1 MPDLTRR
8 VSAFRKSDWLR
19 AGVLCILVL
28 LTSTAARPSV
38 LVAVPFLLLVVT
50 NTLRGYA
57 ILGATLVAIIIVMVG
72 PYDGMWYLE
81 RGWALLLGGCFV
93 GLSIVRPKMKISD
106 RALEAV
112 FGALVLVAILVTLM
126 SGAWNIVDWV
136 ISDRVRATVA
146 QVVAL
151 VSALLLSWGSEGL
164 APALITAFYQT
175 ADAQILIFPALT
187 ALASMSALLLS
198 WWLFIFFSGRSEE
211 ALGSVKNFRF
221 NDHLIWMLVVGLF
234 LLFTRWSEPLQR
246 LGSNAVV
253 FIGALCA
260 VRGAAVIVFI
270 TGGFSV
276 LGYAMTLLGL
286 FIVPP
291 IVLGGAVLIGIA
303 DIYLDFRKRSE
314 QLAAR

>member
-28 LTSTAARPSV
+28 LTSTARPSV
-38 LVAVPFLLLVVT
+38 LVAVPFLLLVGT
-50 NTLRGYA
+50 NAFRGYA
-57 ILGATLVAIIIVMVG
+57 ISGATLIAIIIVMVG
-72 PYDGMWYLE
+72 PYDSMWYLE
-81 RGWALLLGGCFV
+81 RGWALLLGGCFF
-93 GLSIVRPKMKISD
+93 GLSIARPKMKISD

-112 FGALVLVAILVTLM
+112 FGALVLGTILMTLM

-146 QVVAL
+146 QVIAL
-151 VSALLLSWGSEGL
+151 WGSEGL
-164 APALITAFYQT
+164 APALITALYQT
-175 ADAQILIFPALT
+175 AEVRILIFPALT

-211 ALGSVKNFRF
+211 AFGPVKDFRF

-234 LLFTRWSEPLQR
+234 FLFTRWSEPLQR

-286 FIVPP
+286 VIVTP

>member
-1 MPDLTRR
+1 VGTN
-8 VSAFRKSDWLR
+8 AF
-19 AGVLCILVL
+19 
-28 LTSTAARPSV
+28 
-38 LVAVPFLLLVVT
+38 
-50 NTLRGYA
+50 RGYA
-57 ILGATLVAIIIVMVG
+57 ISGATLIAIIIVMVG
-72 PYDGMWYLE
+72 PYDSMWYLE
-81 RGWALLLGGCFV
+81 RGWALLLGGCFF
-93 GLSIVRPKMKISD
+93 GLSIARPKMKTSD

-112 FGALVLVAILVTLM
+112 FGALVLGTILMTLM

-146 QVVAL
+146 QVIAL
-151 VSALLLSWGSEGL
+151 GGSEGL
-164 APALITAFYQT
+164 APALITALYQT
-175 ADAQILIFPALT
+175 ADIQILIFPALT

-211 ALGSVKNFRF
+211 AFGPVKDFRF

-270 TGGFSV
+270 TGGFSF

-286 FIVPP
+286 VIVPP
-291 IVLGGAVLIGIA
+291 VILGGAVLIGIA
-303 DIYLDFRKRSE
+303 DIYLDFRKRLE

>member
-8 VSAFRKSDWLR
+8 ASVFRQGDWLR
-19 AGVLCILVL
+19 AGVLFVLVL
-28 LTSTAARPSV
+28 LTSTARPSV
-38 LVAVPFLLLVVT
+38 LVAVPFLMLVAT
-50 NTLRGYA
+50 NLPHRYA
-57 ILGATLVAIIIVMVG
+57 ILSATLIAMLIVMIG

-81 RGWALLLGGCFV
+81 RGWALLLGGSFV
-93 GLSIVRPKMKISD
+93 GLSIVHPKMKISD

-112 FGALVLVAILVTLM
+112 FSALMVLVILMTLIP
-126 SGAWNIVDWV
+126 GAWNVVDWV
-136 ISDRVRATVA
+136 ISDRVSATVA
-146 QVVAL
+146 QVIAL
-151 VSALLLSWGSEGL
+151 GGSEWLTPAFISAL
-164 APALITAFYQT
+164 YQT
-175 ADAQILIFPALT
+175 AEVQVLIFPALT

-198 WWLFIFFSGRSEE
+198 WWLFTLFSGRSEE
-211 ALGSVKNFRF
+211 VLGSVKNFRF
-221 NDHLIWMLVVGLF
+221 NDHLIWIFVVGLF

-246 LGSNAVV
+246 VGSNAVV

-276 LGYAMTLLGL
+276 LGYAMTIFGL
-286 FIVPP
+286 VIVPP
-291 IVLGGAVLIGIA
+291 IVLGGAILIGIA

>member
-1 MPDLTRR
+1 M
-8 VSAFRKSDWLR
+8 
-19 AGVLCILVL
+19 
-28 LTSTAARPSV
+28 
-38 LVAVPFLLLVVT
+38 LVAVPFLVLVAT
-50 NTLRGYA
+50 NLPHRYA
-57 ILGATLVAIIIVMVG
+57 ILSATLIAMLIVMIG

-81 RGWALLLGGCFV
+81 RGWALLLGGSFV

-112 FGALVLVAILVTLM
+112 FGALMVLVILMTLIP
-126 SGAWNIVDWV
+126 GAWNVVDWV
-136 ISDRVRATVA
+136 ISDRVRATVT
-146 QVVAL
+146 QVIAL
-151 VSALLLSWGSEGL
+151 GGSEWLTPAFISAL
-164 APALITAFYQT
+164 YQT
-175 ADAQILIFPALT
+175 AEVQVLIFPALT

-198 WWLFIFFSGRSEE
+198 WWLFTLFSGKREGG
-211 ALGSVKNFRF
+211 LGSVKNFRF
-221 NDHLIWMLVVGLF
+221 NDHLIWIFVVGLF

-246 LGSNAVV
+246 VGSNAVV

-276 LGYAMTLLGL
+276 LGYAMTIFGL
-286 FIVPP
+286 VIVPP
-291 IVLGGAVLIGIA
+291 IVLGGAILIGIA

>member
-28 LTSTAARPSV
+28 LTSTARPSV
-38 LVAVPFLLLVVT
+38 LVAVPFLLLVGT

-57 ILGATLVAIIIVMVG
+57 ILGATLIAIIIVMIG

-93 GLSIVRPKMKISD
+93 GLSIARPKMKISD

-112 FGALVLVAILVTLM
+112 FGALVLAAILMTLM

-146 QVVAL
+146 QVIAL
-151 VSALLLSWGSEGL
+151 GGSEGL
-164 APALITAFYQT
+164 APALITALYQT

-234 LLFTRWSEPLQR
+234 LLFTRWNEPLQR

-276 LGYAMTLLGL
+276 LGYAMTLFGL
-286 FIVPP
+286 VIVPP

-314 QLAAR
+314 QLAAS

>member
-28 LTSTAARPSV
+28 LTSTARPSV
-38 LVAVPFLLLVVT
+38 LVAIPFLLLVGT

-57 ILGATLVAIIIVMVG
+57 ILGATLIAIIIVMVG

-93 GLSIVRPKMKISD
+93 GLSIARPKMKISD

-112 FGALVLVAILVTLM
+112 FGALVLAAILMTLM

-146 QVVAL
+146 QVIAL
-151 VSALLLSWGSEGL
+151 GGSEGL

-234 LLFTRWSEPLQR
+234 LLFTRWNEPLQR

-286 FIVPP
+286 VIVTP

>member
-1 MPDLTRR
+1 MPDLTRG

-28 LTSTAARPSV
+28 LTSTARPSV
-38 LVAVPFLLLVVT
+38 LVAVPFLLLVGT

-57 ILGATLVAIIIVMVG
+57 ILGATLIAIIIVVAG

-112 FGALVLVAILVTLM
+112 FGALVLAAILMTLM

-146 QVVAL
+146 QVI
-151 VSALLLSWGSEGL
+151 ALLLSWGSEGL
-164 APALITAFYQT
+164 APALITALYQT
-175 ADAQILIFPALT
+175 AEAQILIFPALT

-286 FIVPP
+286 VIVPP

-314 QLAAR
+314 QLTAR

>member
-8 VSAFRKSDWLR
+8 ASVFRQSDWLR
-19 AGVLCILVL
+19 AGVLFVLVL
-28 LTSTAARPSV
+28 LTSTARPSV
-38 LVAVPFLLLVVT
+38 LVAVPFLVLVAT
-50 NTLRGYA
+50 NLPHRYA
-57 ILGATLVAIIIVMVG
+57 ILSATLIAMLIVMIG

-81 RGWALLLGGCFV
+81 RGWALLLGGSFV

-112 FGALVLVAILVTLM
+112 FGALMVLVILMTLIP
-126 SGAWNIVDWV
+126 GAWNVVDWV
-136 ISDRVRATVA
+136 ISDRVRATVT
-146 QVVAL
+146 QVIAL
-151 VSALLLSWGSEGL
+151 GGSEWLTPAFISAL
-164 APALITAFYQT
+164 YQT
-175 ADAQILIFPALT
+175 AEVQVLIFPALT

-198 WWLFIFFSGRSEE
+198 WWLFTLFSGRSEE
-211 ALGSVKNFRF
+211 VLGSVKNFRF
-221 NDHLIWMLVVGLF
+221 NDHLIWIFVVGLF

-246 LGSNAVV
+246 VGSNAVV

-276 LGYAMTLLGL
+276 LGYAMTIFGL
-286 FIVPP
+286 VIVPP
-291 IVLGGAVLIGIA
+291 IVLGGAILIGIA

>member
-28 LTSTAARPSV
+28 LTSTARPSV
-38 LVAVPFLLLVVT
+38 LVAVPFLLLVGT

-57 ILGATLVAIIIVMVG
+57 ILGATLIAIIIVVAG

-112 FGALVLVAILVTLM
+112 FGALVLAAILMTLM

-146 QVVAL
+146 QVI
-151 VSALLLSWGSEGL
+151 ALLLSWGSEGL
-164 APALITAFYQT
+164 APALITALYQT
-175 ADAQILIFPALT
+175 AEAQILIFPALT

-286 FIVPP
+286 VIVPP

>member
-28 LTSTAARPSV
+28 LTSTARPSV
-38 LVAVPFLLLVVT
+38 LVAVPFLLLVGT

-57 ILGATLVAIIIVMVG
+57 ISGATLIAIIIVMVG
-72 PYDGMWYLE
+72 PYDSMWYLE
-81 RGWALLLGGCFV
+81 RGWALLLGGCFF
-93 GLSIVRPKMKISD
+93 GLSIARPKMKISD

-112 FGALVLVAILVTLM
+112 FGALVLGTILMTLM

-146 QVVAL
+146 QVIAL
-151 VSALLLSWGSEGL
+151 GGSEGL
-164 APALITAFYQT
+164 APALITALYQT
-175 ADAQILIFPALT
+175 AEVQILIFPALT

-211 ALGSVKNFRF
+211 ALGLVKNFRF

-276 LGYAMTLLGL
+276 LGYAMTLFGL
-286 FIVPP
+286 VIVPP

>member
-38 LVAVPFLLLVVT
+38 LVAVPFLLLVGT

-57 ILGATLVAIIIVMVG
+57 ILGATLIAIIIVMVG

-93 GLSIVRPKMKISD
+93 GLSIARPKMKISD

-112 FGALVLVAILVTLM
+112 FGALVLAAILMTLM

-146 QVVAL
+146 QVIAL
-151 VSALLLSWGSEGL
+151 GGSEGL
-164 APALITAFYQT
+164 APALITALYQT

-234 LLFTRWSEPLQR
+234 LLFTRWNEPLQR

-286 FIVPP
+286 VIVTP

>member
-1 MPDLTRR
+1 MPDLTRG

-28 LTSTAARPSV
+28 LTSTARPSV
-38 LVAVPFLLLVVT
+38 LVAVPFLLLVGT

-57 ILGATLVAIIIVMVG
+57 ILGATLIAIIIVVAG

-112 FGALVLVAILVTLM
+112 FGALVLAAILMTLM

-146 QVVAL
+146 QVI
-151 VSALLLSWGSEGL
+151 ALLLSWGSEGL
-164 APALITAFYQT
+164 APALITALYQT
-175 ADAQILIFPALT
+175 AEAQILIFPALT

-211 ALGSVKNFRF
+211 ALGSVKDFRF

-286 FIVPP
+286 VIVPP

>member
-28 LTSTAARPSV
+28 LTSTARPSV
-38 LVAVPFLLLVVT
+38 LVAVPFLLLVGT
-50 NTLRGYA
+50 NALRGYA
-57 ILGATLVAIIIVMVG
+57 ILGATLIAIIIVMVG

-112 FGALVLVAILVTLM
+112 FGALVLVAILMTLM

-146 QVVAL
+146 QVIAL
-151 VSALLLSWGSEGL
+151 GGSEGL
-164 APALITAFYQT
+164 APALITALYQT
-175 ADAQILIFPALT
+175 AEVQILIFPALT

-211 ALGSVKNFRF
+211 ALGLVKNFRF

-276 LGYAMTLLGL
+276 LGYAMTLFGL
-286 FIVPP
+286 VIVPP

>member
-28 LTSTAARPSV
+28 LTSTARPSV
-38 LVAVPFLLLVVT
+38 LVAVPFLLLVGT

-57 ILGATLVAIIIVMVG
+57 ILGATLIAIIIVVVG

-112 FGALVLVAILVTLM
+112 FGALVLAAILMTLM

-146 QVVAL
+146 QVI
-151 VSALLLSWGSEGL
+151 ALLLSWGGEGL
-164 APALITAFYQT
+164 APALITALYQT
-175 ADAQILIFPALT
+175 AEAQILIFPALT

-211 ALGSVKNFRF
+211 ALGSVKDFRF

-286 FIVPP
+286 VIVPP

>member
-1 MPDLTRR
+1 MPDLTRG

-28 LTSTAARPSV
+28 LTSTARPSV
-38 LVAVPFLLLVVT
+38 LVAVPFLLLVGT
-50 NTLRGYA
+50 NALRGYA
-57 ILGATLVAIIIVMVG
+57 ILGATLIAIIIVVAG

-112 FGALVLVAILVTLM
+112 FGALVLAAILMTLM

-146 QVVAL
+146 QVIAL
-151 VSALLLSWGSEGL
+151 GGSEGL
-164 APALITAFYQT
+164 APALMTAFYQT
-175 ADAQILIFPALT
+175 AEVQILIFPALT

-211 ALGSVKNFRF
+211 ALGSVKDFRF

-286 FIVPP
+286 VIVPP

>member
-8 VSAFRKSDWLR
+8 ASVFRKGDWLR
-19 AGVLCILVL
+19 AGVLFVLVL
-28 LTSTAARPSV
+28 LTSTARPSV
-38 LVAVPFLLLVVT
+38 LVAVPFLVLVAT
-50 NTLRGYA
+50 NLPHRYA
-57 ILGATLVAIIIVMVG
+57 ILSATLIAMLIVMIG

-81 RGWALLLGGCFV
+81 RGWALLLGGSFV
-93 GLSIVRPKMKISD
+93 GLSIVRPRMKISD

-112 FGALVLVAILVTLM
+112 FGALMVLVILMTLIP
-126 SGAWNIVDWV
+126 GAWNVVDWV

-146 QVVAL
+146 QVIAL
-151 VSALLLSWGSEGL
+151 GGSEWLTPAFISAL
-164 APALITAFYQT
+164 YQT
-175 ADAQILIFPALT
+175 AEVQVLIFPALT

-198 WWLFIFFSGRSEE
+198 WWLFTLFSGRSEE
-211 ALGSVKNFRF
+211 VLGSVKNFRF
-221 NDHLIWMLVVGLF
+221 NDHLIWIFVIGLF

-246 LGSNAVV
+246 VGSNAVV

-276 LGYAMTLLGL
+276 LGYAMTIFGL
-286 FIVPP
+286 VIVPP
-291 IVLGGAVLIGIA
+291 IVLGGAILIGIA

>member
-28 LTSTAARPSV
+28 LTSTARPSV
-38 LVAVPFLLLVVT
+38 LVAVPFLLLVGT
-50 NTLRGYA
+50 NALRGYA
-57 ILGATLVAIIIVMVG
+57 ILGATLIAIIIVMVG

-112 FGALVLVAILVTLM
+112 FGALVLAAILMTLM

-146 QVVAL
+146 QVIAL
-151 VSALLLSWGSEGL
+151 GGSEGL
-164 APALITAFYQT
+164 APALITALYQT
-175 ADAQILIFPALT
+175 AEVQILIFPALT

-211 ALGSVKNFRF
+211 ALGLVKNFRF

-270 TGGFSV
+270 TGGFSF
-276 LGYAMTLLGL
+276 LGYAMTLFGL
-286 FIVPP
+286 VIVPP

>member
-1 MPDLTRR
+1 M
-8 VSAFRKSDWLR
+8 
-19 AGVLCILVL
+19 
-28 LTSTAARPSV
+28 
-38 LVAVPFLLLVVT
+38 LVAIPFLLLVGT

-57 ILGATLVAIIIVMVG
+57 ILGASLIAIIIVMVG

-93 GLSIVRPKMKISD
+93 GLSIARPKMKISD

-112 FGALVLVAILVTLM
+112 FGALVLAAILMTLM

-151 VSALLLSWGSEGL
+151 GGNEGL
-164 APALITAFYQT
+164 APALITALYQT

-234 LLFTRWSEPLQR
+234 LLFTRWNEPLQR

-276 LGYAMTLLGL
+276 LGYARTLLGL
-286 FIVPP
+286 VIVTP

>member
-1 MPDLTRR
+1 M
-8 VSAFRKSDWLR
+8 
-19 AGVLCILVL
+19 
-28 LTSTAARPSV
+28 
-38 LVAVPFLLLVVT
+38 LVAIPFLLLVGT

-57 ILGATLVAIIIVMVG
+57 ILGASLIAIIIVMVG

-93 GLSIVRPKMKISD
+93 GLSIARPKMKISD

-112 FGALVLVAILVTLM
+112 FGALVLAAILMTLM

-146 QVVAL
+146 QVIAL
-151 VSALLLSWGSEGL
+151 GGSEGL
-164 APALITAFYQT
+164 APALITALYQT

-286 FIVPP
+286 VIVTP

>member
-28 LTSTAARPSV
+28 LTSTARPSV
-38 LVAVPFLLLVVT
+38 LVAIPFLLLVGT

-57 ILGATLVAIIIVMVG
+57 ILGASLIAIIIVIVG

-93 GLSIVRPKMKISD
+93 GLSIARPKMKISD

-112 FGALVLVAILVTLM
+112 FGALVLAAILMTLM

-146 QVVAL
+146 QVIAL
-151 VSALLLSWGSEGL
+151 GGSEGL
-164 APALITAFYQT
+164 APALITALYQT

-234 LLFTRWSEPLQR
+234 LLFTRWNEPLQR

-286 FIVPP
+286 VIVTP

>member
-1 MPDLTRR
+1 MPDLTRG

-19 AGVLCILVL
+19 AGVLCILLVL
-28 LTSTAARPSV
+28 LTSTARPSV
-38 LVAVPFLLLVVT
+38 LVAVPFLLLVGT
-50 NTLRGYA
+50 NALRGYA
-57 ILGATLVAIIIVMVG
+57 ILGATLIAIIIVMVG

-112 FGALVLVAILVTLM
+112 FGALVLAAILMTLM

-146 QVVAL
+146 QVI
-151 VSALLLSWGSEGL
+151 ALLLSWGSEGL
-164 APALITAFYQT
+164 APALITALYQT
-175 ADAQILIFPALT
+175 AEVQILIFPALT

>member
-1 MPDLTRR
+1 MPDLTRG

-28 LTSTAARPSV
+28 LTSTARPSV
-38 LVAVPFLLLVVT
+38 LVAVPFLLLVGT

-57 ILGATLVAIIIVMVG
+57 ILGATLIAIIIVVVG

-112 FGALVLVAILVTLM
+112 FGALVLAAILMTLM

-146 QVVAL
+146 QVI
-151 VSALLLSWGSEGL
+151 ALLLTWGSEGL
-164 APALITAFYQT
+164 APALITALYQT
-175 ADAQILIFPALT
+175 AEAQILIFPALT

-211 ALGSVKNFRF
+211 ALGSVKDFRF

-234 LLFTRWSEPLQR
+234 LLFTRWSEPLHR

-276 LGYAMTLLGL
+276 LGYAMTLFGL
-286 FIVPP
+286 VIVPP

>member
-28 LTSTAARPSV
+28 LTSTARPSV
-38 LVAVPFLLLVVT
+38 LVAVPFLLLVGT

-57 ILGATLVAIIIVMVG
+57 ILGATLIAIIIVMIG

-93 GLSIVRPKMKISD
+93 GLSIARPKMKISD

-112 FGALVLVAILVTLM
+112 FGALVLGTILMTLM

-146 QVVAL
+146 QVIAL
-151 VSALLLSWGSEGL
+151 GGSEGL
-164 APALITAFYQT
+164 APALITALYQT
-175 ADAQILIFPALT
+175 ADVQILIFPALT

-198 WWLFIFFSGRSEE
+198 WWLFMFFSGRSEE
-211 ALGSVKNFRF
+211 AFGPVKDFRF

-260 VRGAAVIVFI
+260 VRGTAVIVFI
-270 TGGFSV
+270 TGGFSF

-286 FIVPP
+286 VIVPP
-291 IVLGGAVLIGIA
+291 VILGGAVLIGIA
-303 DIYLDFRKRSE
+303 DIYLDFRKRLE

>member
-8 VSAFRKSDWLR
+8 VSALRKSDWLR

-28 LTSTAARPSV
+28 LTSTARPSV
-38 LVAVPFLLLVVT
+38 LVAVPFLLLVGT

-57 ILGATLVAIIIVMVG
+57 ILGATLIAIIIVMVG

-93 GLSIVRPKMKISD
+93 GLSIARPKMKISD

-112 FGALVLVAILVTLM
+112 FGALVLAAILMTLM

-146 QVVAL
+146 QVIAL
-151 VSALLLSWGSEGL
+151 GGSEGL
-164 APALITAFYQT
+164 APALITALYQT
-175 ADAQILIFPALT
+175 AEAQILIFPALT
-187 ALASMSALLLS
+187 ALASMSALLFS
-198 WWLFIFFSGRSEE
+198 WWLFMFFSGRSEE
-211 ALGSVKNFRF
+211 AFGSVKNFRF

-286 FIVPP
+286 VIVPP

-303 DIYLDFRKRSE
+303 DIYLDFRTRSE
-314 QLAAR
+314 RLAAR

>member
-28 LTSTAARPSV
+28 LTSTARPSV
-38 LVAVPFLLLVVT
+38 LVAVPFLLLVGT
-50 NTLRGYA
+50 NALRGYA
-57 ILGATLVAIIIVMVG
+57 ILGATLIAIIIVMAG

-112 FGALVLVAILVTLM
+112 FGALVLVAILMTLM

-146 QVVAL
+146 QVIAL
-151 VSALLLSWGSEGL
+151 GGSEGL
-164 APALITAFYQT
+164 APTLITALYQT
-175 ADAQILIFPALT
+175 AEVQILIFPALT

-211 ALGSVKNFRF
+211 AFGSVKDFRF

-276 LGYAMTLLGL
+276 LGYAMTLFGL
-286 FIVPP
+286 VIVPP

>member
-8 VSAFRKSDWLR
+8 ASVFRQSDWLR
-19 AGVLCILVL
+19 AGVLFVLVL
-28 LTSTAARPSV
+28 LTSTARPSV
-38 LVAVPFLLLVVT
+38 LVAVPFLVLVAT
-50 NTLRGYA
+50 NLPHRYA
-57 ILGATLVAIIIVMVG
+57 ILSATLIAMLIVMIG

-81 RGWALLLGGCFV
+81 RGWALLLGGSFV
-93 GLSIVRPKMKISD
+93 GLSIVRPRMKISD

-112 FGALVLVAILVTLM
+112 FGALMVLVILMTLIP
-126 SGAWNIVDWV
+126 GAWNVVDWV

-146 QVVAL
+146 QVIAL
-151 VSALLLSWGSEGL
+151 GGSEWLTPAFISAL
-164 APALITAFYQT
+164 YQT
-175 ADAQILIFPALT
+175 AEVQVLIFPALT

-198 WWLFIFFSGRSEE
+198 WWLFTLFSGRSEE
-211 ALGSVKNFRF
+211 VLGSVKNFRF
-221 NDHLIWMLVVGLF
+221 NDHLIWIFVIGLF

-246 LGSNAVV
+246 VGSNAVV

-276 LGYAMTLLGL
+276 LGYAMTIFGL
-286 FIVPP
+286 VIVPP
-291 IVLGGAVLIGIA
+291 IVLGGAILIGIA

>member
-28 LTSTAARPSV
+28 LTSTARPSV
-38 LVAVPFLLLVVT
+38 LVAVPFLLLVGT
-50 NTLRGYA
+50 NALRGYA
-57 ILGATLVAIIIVMVG
+57 ILGATLIAIIIVMVG
-72 PYDGMWYLE
+72 PYDSMWYLE
-81 RGWALLLGGCFV
+81 RGWALLLGGCFF
-93 GLSIVRPKMKISD
+93 GLSIARPKMKISD

-112 FGALVLVAILVTLM
+112 FGALVLVAILMTLM

-146 QVVAL
+146 QVIAL
-151 VSALLLSWGSEGL
+151 GGSEGL
-164 APALITAFYQT
+164 APALITALYQT
-175 ADAQILIFPALT
+175 AEVQILIFPALT

-211 ALGSVKNFRF
+211 AFGSVKDFRF

-276 LGYAMTLLGL
+276 LGYAMTLFGL
-286 FIVPP
+286 VIVPP

>member
-1 MPDLTRR
+1 M
-8 VSAFRKSDWLR
+8 
-19 AGVLCILVL
+19 
-28 LTSTAARPSV
+28 
-38 LVAVPFLLLVVT
+38 LVAVPFLLLVGT
-50 NTLRGYA
+50 NALRGYA
-57 ILGATLVAIIIVMVG
+57 ILGATLIAIIIVMAG

-112 FGALVLVAILVTLM
+112 FGALVLVAILMTLM

-146 QVVAL
+146 QVIAL
-151 VSALLLSWGSEGL
+151 GGSEGL
-164 APALITAFYQT
+164 APALMTAFYQT
-175 ADAQILIFPALT
+175 AEVQILIFPALT

-211 ALGSVKNFRF
+211 ALGPVKNFRF

-276 LGYAMTLLGL
+276 LGYAMTLFGL
-286 FIVPP
+286 VIVPP

>member
-28 LTSTAARPSV
+28 LTSTARPSV
-38 LVAVPFLLLVVT
+38 LVAVPFLLLVGT

-57 ILGATLVAIIIVMVG
+57 ILGATLIAIIIVVAG

-112 FGALVLVAILVTLM
+112 FGALVLAAILMTLM

-146 QVVAL
+146 QVIAL
-151 VSALLLSWGSEGL
+151 GGREGL
-164 APALITAFYQT
+164 APALMTAFYQT
-175 ADAQILIFPALT
+175 AEVRILIFPALT

-286 FIVPP
+286 VIVPP

>member
-8 VSAFRKSDWLR
+8 ASVFRQSDWLR
-19 AGVLCILVL
+19 AGVLFVLVL
-28 LTSTAARPSV
+28 LTSTARPSV
-38 LVAVPFLLLVVT
+38 LVAVPFLVLVAT
-50 NTLRGYA
+50 NLPHRYA
-57 ILGATLVAIIIVMVG
+57 ILSATLIAMLIVMIG

-81 RGWALLLGGCFV
+81 RGWALLLGGSFV

-112 FGALVLVAILVTLM
+112 FGALMVLVILMTLIP
-126 SGAWNIVDWV
+126 GAWNVVDWV
-136 ISDRVRATVA
+136 ISDRVRATVT
-146 QVVAL
+146 QVIAL
-151 VSALLLSWGSEGL
+151 GGSEWL
-164 APALITAFYQT
+164 TPALITALYQT
-175 ADAQILIFPALT
+175 AEVQILIFPALT

-198 WWLFIFFSGRSEE
+198 WWLFTLFSGRSEE
-211 ALGSVKNFRF
+211 VLGSVKGFRF
-221 NDHLIWMLVVGLF
+221 NDHLIWIFVVGLF

-246 LGSNAVV
+246 VGSNAVV

-276 LGYAMTLLGL
+276 LGYAMTIFGL
-286 FIVPP
+286 VIVPP
-291 IVLGGAVLIGIA
+291 IVLGGAILIGIA

>member
-8 VSAFRKSDWLR
+8 VSALRKSDWLR

-28 LTSTAARPSV
+28 LTSTARPSV
-38 LVAVPFLLLVVT
+38 LVAVPFLLLVGT

-57 ILGATLVAIIIVMVG
+57 ILGATLIAIIIVMVG

-93 GLSIVRPKMKISD
+93 GLSIARPKMKISD

-112 FGALVLVAILVTLM
+112 FGALVLAAILMTLM

-146 QVVAL
+146 QVI
-151 VSALLLSWGSEGL
+151 ALLLSWGSEGL
-164 APALITAFYQT
+164 APALITALYQT
-175 ADAQILIFPALT
+175 AEAQILIFPALT
-187 ALASMSALLLS
+187 ALASMSALLFS

-211 ALGSVKNFRF
+211 AFGSVKNFRF

-286 FIVPP
+286 VIVPP

-303 DIYLDFRKRSE
+303 DIYLDFRTRSE
-314 QLAAR
+314 RLAAR

>member
-28 LTSTAARPSV
+28 LTSTARPSV
-38 LVAVPFLLLVVT
+38 LVAVPFLLLVGT
-50 NTLRGYA
+50 NALRGYA
-57 ILGATLVAIIIVMVG
+57 ILGATLIAIIIVMVG

-112 FGALVLVAILVTLM
+112 FGALVLVAILMTLM

-146 QVVAL
+146 QVIAL
-151 VSALLLSWGSEGL
+151 GGSEGL
-164 APALITAFYQT
+164 APTLITALYQT
-175 ADAQILIFPALT
+175 AEVQILIFPALT

-211 ALGSVKNFRF
+211 ALGLVKNFRF

-276 LGYAMTLLGL
+276 LGYAMTLFGL
-286 FIVPP
+286 VIVPP

>member
-1 MPDLTRR
+1 M
-8 VSAFRKSDWLR
+8 
-19 AGVLCILVL
+19 
-28 LTSTAARPSV
+28 
-38 LVAVPFLLLVVT
+38 LVAVPFLLLVGT

-57 ILGATLVAIIIVMVG
+57 ISGATLIAIIIVMVG

-112 FGALVLVAILVTLM
+112 FGALVLVAILMTLM

-146 QVVAL
+146 QVIAL
-151 VSALLLSWGSEGL
+151 GGSEGL
-164 APALITAFYQT
+164 APALITALYQT
-175 ADAQILIFPALT
+175 AEVQILIFPALT
-187 ALASMSALLLS
+187 ALASISALLLS

-211 ALGSVKNFRF
+211 ALGPVKNFRF

-270 TGGFSV
+270 TGGFSF
-276 LGYAMTLLGL
+276 LGYAMTLFGL
-286 FIVPP
+286 VIVPP

>member
-28 LTSTAARPSV
+28 LTSTARPSV
-38 LVAVPFLLLVVT
+38 LVAVPFLLLVGT

-57 ILGATLVAIIIVMVG
+57 ILGATLIAIIIVMVG

-81 RGWALLLGGCFV
+81 RGWALLLGSCFV
-93 GLSIVRPKMKISD
+93 GLSIARPKMKISD

-112 FGALVLVAILVTLM
+112 FGALVLAAILMTLM

-146 QVVAL
+146 QVIAL
-151 VSALLLSWGSEGL
+151 GGSEGL
-164 APALITAFYQT
+164 APALITALYQT

-234 LLFTRWSEPLQR
+234 LLFTRWNEPLQR

-286 FIVPP
+286 VIVTP

>member
-8 VSAFRKSDWLR
+8 ASVFRQSDWLR
-19 AGVLCILVL
+19 AGVLFVLVL
-28 LTSTAARPSV
+28 LTSTARPSV
-38 LVAVPFLLLVVT
+38 LVAVPFLVLVAT
-50 NTLRGYA
+50 NLPHRYA
-57 ILGATLVAIIIVMVG
+57 ILSATLIAMLIVMIG

-81 RGWALLLGGCFV
+81 RGWALLLGGSFV
-93 GLSIVRPKMKISD
+93 GLSIVRPRMKISD

-112 FGALVLVAILVTLM
+112 FGALMVLVILMTLIP
-126 SGAWNIVDWV
+126 GAWNVVDWV

-146 QVVAL
+146 QVIAL
-151 VSALLLSWGSEGL
+151 GGSEWLTPAFISAL
-164 APALITAFYQT
+164 YQT
-175 ADAQILIFPALT
+175 AEVQVLIFPALT

-198 WWLFIFFSGRSEE
+198 WWLFTLFSGRSEE
-211 ALGSVKNFRF
+211 VLGSVKNFRF
-221 NDHLIWMLVVGLF
+221 NDHLIWIFVVGLF

-246 LGSNAVV
+246 VGSNAVV

-276 LGYAMTLLGL
+276 LGYAMTIFGL
-286 FIVPP
+286 VIVPP
-291 IVLGGAVLIGIA
+291 IVLGGAILIGIA

>member
-28 LTSTAARPSV
+28 LASTARPSV
-38 LVAVPFLLLVVT
+38 LVAVPFLLLVGT
-50 NTLRGYA
+50 NAFRGYA
-57 ILGATLVAIIIVMVG
+57 ISGATLIAIIIVMVG
-72 PYDGMWYLE
+72 PYDSMWYLE
-81 RGWALLLGGCFV
+81 RGWALLLGGCFF
-93 GLSIVRPKMKISD
+93 GLSIARPKMKTSD

-112 FGALVLVAILVTLM
+112 FGALVLGTILMTLM

-146 QVVAL
+146 QVIAL
-151 VSALLLSWGSEGL
+151 GGSEGL
-164 APALITAFYQT
+164 APALITALYQT
-175 ADAQILIFPALT
+175 ADVQILIFPALT

-211 ALGSVKNFRF
+211 AFGPVKDFRF

-270 TGGFSV
+270 TGGFSF

-286 FIVPP
+286 VIVPP
-291 IVLGGAVLIGIA
+291 VILGGAVLIGIA
-303 DIYLDFRKRSE
+303 DIYLDFRKRLE

>member
-8 VSAFRKSDWLR
+8 VSSPRKSDWLR

-28 LTSTAARPSV
+28 LTSTARPSV
-38 LVAVPFLLLVVT
+38 LVAVPFLLLVGT
-50 NTLRGYA
+50 NALRGYA
-57 ILGATLVAIIIVMVG
+57 ILGATLIAIIIVMAG

-112 FGALVLVAILVTLM
+112 FGALVLVAILMTLM

-146 QVVAL
+146 QVIAL
-151 VSALLLSWGSEGL
+151 GGSEGL
-164 APALITAFYQT
+164 APALITALYQT
-175 ADAQILIFPALT
+175 AEVQILIFPALT

-211 ALGSVKNFRF
+211 ALGPVKNFRF

-276 LGYAMTLLGL
+276 LGYAMTLFGL

>member
-1 MPDLTRR
+1 
-8 VSAFRKSDWLR
+8 
-19 AGVLCILVL
+19 
-28 LTSTAARPSV
+28 
-38 LVAVPFLLLVVT
+38 
-50 NTLRGYA
+50 
-57 ILGATLVAIIIVMVG
+57 
-72 PYDGMWYLE
+72 
-81 RGWALLLGGCFV
+81 
-93 GLSIVRPKMKISD
+93 MKISD

-112 FGALVLVAILVTLM
+112 FGALVLVAILMTLM

-146 QVVAL
+146 QVIAL
-151 VSALLLSWGSEGL
+151 GGSEGL
-164 APALITAFYQT
+164 APTLITALYQT
-175 ADAQILIFPALT
+175 AEVQILIFPALT

-211 ALGSVKNFRF
+211 ALGLVKNFRF

-276 LGYAMTLLGL
+276 LGYAMTLFGL
-286 FIVPP
+286 VIVPP